1 MELTKIQL
9 VRRQINKPLKYFSI
23 YEAFKKSTYKD
34 KKLYIKVLTEIFI
47 VASEILLK
55 KYRLKLLKLGSFKV
69 EGYRSDKKLIDF
81 GMTKKLGKKVYYTN
95 FHSNRI
101 RYKIGYSDNI
111 INTYYKFNPYRT
123 LNRTLAK
130 TLIHD
135 E

>member
-1 MELTKIQL
+1 MMTLQA
-9 VRRQINKPLKYFSI
+9 RRQINKPLKYFSI
-23 YEAFKKSTYKD
+23 YEAFKKSSYKD
-34 KKLYIKVLTEIFI
+34 KKLYIKVLTEIFK

-55 KYRLKLLKLGSFKV
+55 KYRLKLLKLGSFRI
-69 EGYRSDKKLIDF
+69 EGYRSNKKLIDF
-81 GMTKKLGKKVYYTN
+81 GMTKKLGKTVYYTN

-101 RYKIGYSDNI
+101 RYNIKYSDNM

-130 TLIHD
+130 TLIQD